1 MMKKL
6 LGSCLL
12 YFCTSSALAYEIV
25 ELYYRD
31 AREIVSGVETM
42 LQPGES
48 ASVIDNKIILNASVA
63 RERQLAEFI
72 RQFDQKPSMLL
83 VEVEQSG
90 SSSGWGA
97 DGSIQGGVVISN
109 GKTSGYGYGQAG
121 VGRYNQNNNS
131 LQTLRI
137 ASGSEGFI
145 ELGREQR
152 YINGVY
158 REAVVGMK
166 VQPRVVGNSVKI
178 DLSADNNGQRLAT
191 TVSGQLGQWI
201 TLGGM
206 GTDSQG
212 SYTVLLGA
220 GGYNQRSSSVV
231 RVRVSVQ

>member
-1 MMKKL
+1 MKKL
-6 LGSCLL
+6 LTTCLL
-12 YFCTSSALAYEIV
+12 FFSVSSVLAYEIV

-31 AREIVSGVETM
+31 VREVFPGVQTM
-42 LQPGES
+42 LRSGES
-48 ASVIDNKIILNASVA
+48 ASVIDNKIILNASPG

-72 RQFDQKPSMLL
+72 RQFDQKTSMLL

-90 SSSGWGA
+90 SSSGRGA
-97 DGSIQGGVVISN
+97 DGAIQGGVVIKH

-121 VGRYNQNNNS
+121 AGRYNQNNNS

-137 ASGSEGFI
+137 ASGAEGFI

-152 YINGVY
+152 YINGSY
-158 REAVVGMK
+158 RDVVVGMK
-166 VQPRVVGNSVKI
+166 VLPRVVGNSVKI
-178 DLSADNNGQRLAT
+178 DLSADNHGQKLAT
-191 TVSGQLGQWI
+191 TVNGQLGQWI
-201 TLGGM
+201 TLGGI

-220 GGYNQRSSSVV
+220 GNYNQRSNSVV